1 MKFANPMPQA
11 FRPTIVGGARR
22 MRRANVVQC
31 LDVRRL
37 AGFLR

>member
-1 MKFANPMPQA
+1 MKFAVHMPQA
-11 FRPTIVGGARR
+11 IRPTTVVGARCMR
-22 MRRANVVQC
+22 MANLVQC

>member
-1 MKFANPMPQA
+1 MKFADHMPQA
-11 FRPTIVGGARR
+11 IRPTTVVGARR
-22 MRRANVVQC
+22 MRMANAVRC

>member
-1 MKFANPMPQA
+1 MPQA
-11 FRPTIVGGARR
+11 VRPTIVGGARHMR
-22 MRRANVVQC
+22 MANVVQC

>member
-1 MKFANPMPQA
+1 MKFPNPMPQA